1 EDLFDTVLTAL
12 ETLLHTYSTSLA
24 HYHLPV
30 PNRNTLRTSSSEFLQ
45 RHFSYNTARQAA
57 ESQSYHSSLNEQQL
71 HAYTE
76 IMDSVTNSKGKFFF
90 LHGHGG
96 TGKTFLY
103 NCVISKVRSS
113 AHSRFKIPLEVDRLS
128 TYNIKKGTDLAELF
142 KIAALIVWD
151 EAAMIHRLSFE
162 AVDRPLC
169 DIMDIPLMGPNYHS
183 FGGKIVLLGGDF
195 TQTLPVVPN
204 GGMKDNINA
213 SLPRSYLWNYC
224 KLLHLTINM
233 RINDLPIN
241 NDLIFSGMKFSDW
254 VLSIGVYPKFLEAY
268 HSVEYI
274 KSRAIVTPTN
284 AVVSEIN
291 DAMLTQIPVTN
302 LGDHVLRSII
312 VGGTMEGTVVVIPRI
327 VLDVKDARW
336 PFTLKRRQYPIRL
349 CYAMTINKSQG
360 QTLEKVGLF
369 LPKLVFAHGQLY
381 VAVSRVR
388 SAKGLHIVL
397 QTHFS
402 KSESTT
408 RNIVYQES
416 LEDLERP

>member
-1 EDLFDTVLTAL
+1 
-12 ETLLHTYSTSLA
+12 
-24 HYHLPV
+24 
-30 PNRNTLRTSSSEFLQ
+30 
-45 RHFSYNTARQAA
+45 
-57 ESQSYHSSLNEQQL
+57 
-71 HAYTE
+71 
-76 IMDSVTNSKGKFFF
+76 
-90 LHGHGG
+90 
-96 TGKTFLY
+96 
-103 NCVISKVRSS
+103 
-113 AHSRFKIPLEVDRLS
+113 
-128 TYNIKKGTDLAELF
+128 
-142 KIAALIVWD
+142 
-151 EAAMIHRLSFE
+151 MIHRLSFE

-233 RINDLPIN
+233 RINLENDPIQ
-241 NDLIFSGMKFSDW
+241 DIIAK
-254 VLSIGVYPKFLEAY
+254 VYPKFLEAY

-291 DAMLTQIPVTN
+291 DAMLTQIPGPTKTYYSADSLTTTGSNVENLELEYKIEFLNSLSFNRIPEHELKLKEFATVMLLRNLNRAAGLCNDTRILLTN